1 MDISH
6 PDCKQFGTDN
16 TKPYPKCCQ
25 TYCIKFEDTAN
36 EATINDWGVESIN

>member
-6 PDCKQFGTDN
+6 PDCKQFGTDK

-36 EATINDWGVESIN
+36 EATINDWGVKSVN